1 MSEGKGKQP
10 VRQAA
15 PTDSAIATS
24 EIFASDKVAATI
36 RKVPWSHRDEPC
48 WPLPKQK

>member
-10 VRQAA
+10 VRQTAS
-15 PTDSAIATS
+15 TDSAVATS
-24 EIFASDKVAATI
+24 EIFASDKVAAAI

-48 WPLPKQK
+48 WPLPKR